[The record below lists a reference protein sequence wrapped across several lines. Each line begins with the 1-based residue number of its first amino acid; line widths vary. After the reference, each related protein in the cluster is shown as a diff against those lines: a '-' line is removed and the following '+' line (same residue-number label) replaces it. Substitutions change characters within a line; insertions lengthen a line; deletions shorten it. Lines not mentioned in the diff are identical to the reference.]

1 MATHSRNLACGIS
14 RTEDPAGLQPM
25 GSQELDTTE
34 QLALSHSGR
43 FLQQLRFCLGNYSG
57 ISSLVVVKVS
67 NVDLLS
73 RSQKEIQQISEESL
87 NQLDWRE
94 TKLAREQDHSMP
106 RAREH
111 SHRLQ
116 PPVSRANS
124 TQITR
129 DIDQEA
135 RKEKDIF
142 PKDTSSSMLPYGYGK
157 LPPPCKSLNNT
168 LEKKQE
174 RGGGS

>member
-67 NVDLLS
+67 NADLLS

-94 TKLAREQDHSMP
+94 TKLAREQGPQHAQSKRAQPQTSATCQQSQQHSDHKG
-106 RAREH
+106 H
-111 SHRLQ
+111 
-116 PPVSRANS
+116 
-124 TQITR
+124 
-129 DIDQEA
+129 
-135 RKEKDIF
+135 
-142 PKDTSSSMLPYGYGK
+142 
-157 LPPPCKSLNNT
+157 
-168 LEKKQE
+168 
-174 RGGGS
+174 